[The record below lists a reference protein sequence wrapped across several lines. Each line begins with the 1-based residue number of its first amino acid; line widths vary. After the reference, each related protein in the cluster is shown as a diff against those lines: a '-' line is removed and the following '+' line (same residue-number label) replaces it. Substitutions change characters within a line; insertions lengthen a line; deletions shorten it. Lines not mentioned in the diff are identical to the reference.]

1 MKTISILVKGKVQG
15 VFFRKCAKDKADEL
29 NVSGVIKNLNDG
41 SVYIEA
47 TGGEDALNGFLAW
60 CNHGP
65 MLAKVLSVET
75 SQIELREYDGF
86 KISF

>member
-47 TGGEDALNGFLAW
+47 TGGDDALNSLVAW

-75 SQIELREYDGF
+75 SQIELREYNGF

>member
-15 VFFRKCAKDKADEL
+15 VFFRKYAKDKADEL
-29 NVSGVIKNLNDG
+29 DVSGFVKNINDG

-47 TGGEDALNGFLAW
+47 TGNEDALNKLVAW

-65 MLAKVLSVET
+65 MLAQVASVET
-75 SQIELREYDGF
+75 NLMELHDFDGF
-86 KISF
+86 EISY